1 MPQQMWMVTYKRKVP
16 SVSQHNPGGFAL
28 LTCDT
33 DVTSRIDHL
42 PLAMTLDAHASHS
55 LANRGDDNP

>member
-1 MPQQMWMVTYKRKVP
+1 MVTYKRKVP